1 MKGGELMSSNISL
14 IISQTFNRTLF
25 SVVNYIPNLISGIIV
40 LLLGIIIGSFLKQI
54 TIELFKLLKLETILK
69 KYGVPEAEGELNWG
83 SILSEIV
90 KWFIVILFL
99 IPAADIWGLEKF
111 VEVLNNLL
119 SFLPKVFVA
128 IAILLLG
135 LVISKLVHDMLFGS
149 TRELSPNF
157 AKSISMVGR
166 WTVMVFVVLIILNQ
180 LGITPDLINI
190 LFAGFV
196 AMVALA
202 GGLAFGL
209 GGKEAAKE
217 ILGKMMKK
225 L

>member
-1 MKGGELMSSNISL
+1 MTSNIGS
-14 IISQTFNRTLF
+14 IISETINNTLL
-25 SVVNYIPNLISGIIV
+25 SAVNYIPRLISGIIV
-40 LLLGIIIGSFLKQI
+40 LLIGVIIGSFLKQVI
-54 TIELFKLLKLETILK
+54 VEIFKLLRLDAVLK
-69 KYGVPEAEGELNWG
+69 RYGVPETKGGLNWG

-90 KWFIVILFL
+90 KWFVVILFL

-111 VEVLNNLL
+111 VEVLNSLL

-128 IAILLLG
+128 IITLLIG
-135 LVISKLVHDMLFGS
+135 LVIAKLAYNMILSSMHEF
-149 TRELSPNF
+149 SPNS
-157 AKSISMVGR
+157 AKTISIVGK
-166 WTVMVFVVLIILNQ
+166 WTIMVFVVLIILNQ

-209 GGKEAAKE
+209 GGRDAAKE
-217 ILGKMMKK
+217 ILDRMMKK